1 MVGEARNIGPIGQ
14 PSNHLTRPQVGQSA
28 ERRMGLASRLLDNR
42 LLWGYL
48 VHAPVV
54 KYIGQTRDLKA
65 SIVESLSYSSTYFNP
80 ILDVVIAKVDRQLDS
95 EILAKANLQLKD
107 FHAEMKAAG
116 PLLDVEGF
124 FGQRTFGQF
133 DPQQYLLVSTLGS
146 ALTIM
151 HQIDSK
157 GVEMIKPEV
166 LSRLTDRAED
176 IFEKGYTLLRAAEIA
191 SRQ

>member
-1 MVGEARNIGPIGQ
+1 MVFEARNIRPIGHTPGPI
-14 PSNHLTRPQVGQSA
+14 PHPQVGQSA
-28 ERRMGLASRLLDNR
+28 ERRMGLANRLLDNR

-54 KYIGQTRDLKA
+54 KFIGQTRDLKA
-65 SIVESLSYSSTYFNP
+65 SIVESLSYNSTYFNP
-80 ILDVVIAKVDRQLDS
+80 ILDAVIAKVDRQLDS
-95 EILAKANLQLKD
+95 EVLAKANMQLKD
-107 FHAEMKAAG
+107 FHTEMKAEG

-124 FGQRTFGQF
+124 FRQRTFGQF

-157 GVEMIKPEV
+157 GAEVIKPEI